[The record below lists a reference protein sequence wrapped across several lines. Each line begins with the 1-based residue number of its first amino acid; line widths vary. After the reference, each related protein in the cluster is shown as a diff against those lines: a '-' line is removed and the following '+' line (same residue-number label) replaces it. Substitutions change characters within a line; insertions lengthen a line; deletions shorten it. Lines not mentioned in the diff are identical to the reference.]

1 MLNNYIRQCSV
12 LLRFREMP
20 NRLRPI
26 SKPFH
31 YKDFGKLDGINA
43 GKGVGRTGT
52 FMLVVKL

>member
-1 MLNNYIRQCSV
+1 
-12 LLRFREMP
+12 MP